1 MEESLTMVQ
10 ETFKIKE
17 ITIINN
23 TPSDLEIFADG
34 NMLQT
39 VIRNLISNALKFT
52 PKGGTVVLSAHE
64 EGDKGVEISIQD
76 SGIGMSRAMVENL
89 FCLDVQTTRTG
100 TEKEP
105 SSGLGLYIC
114 KDFVVKHGGRIW
126 VESEV
131 GKGSTFHFTLP
142 GKVMK

>member
-64 EGDKGVEISIQD
+64 EGDKSVEISIRD
-76 SGIGMSRAMVENL
+76 TGIGMTRAMVENL
-89 FCLDVQTTRTG
+89 FCLDVQTTRAG
-100 TEKEP
+100 TEHEP
-105 SSGLGLYIC
+105 SSGLGLYLC
-114 KDFVVKHGGRIW
+114 KDFVDKHGGTIW